1 MIPQQ
6 PWPQPGCR
14 THPEGSVL
22 GRIAIEWYLRV
33 MIRSTAARC
42 AWCGQKFASPGG
54 PGRPAKYCRRSHR
67 QRAYESRRIAAERG
81 LAPDEVL
88 LTVDAWQSIRD
99 TLYTLE
105 AAAQDAVADAQLA
118 TSVAELR
125 RVALDLAGT
134 VSRAAAVSAEPRAIG
149 E

>member
-1 MIPQQ
+1 MCRSL
-6 PWPQPGCR
+6 PGLQTEGACDPDSGR
-14 THPEGSVL
+14 TL
-22 GRIAIEWYLRV
+22 AEWYLRV
-33 MIRSTAARC
+33 MIRSTASRC

-54 PGRPAKYCRRSHR
+54 PGRPPKYCRRSHR

-88 LTVDAWQSIRD
+88 LTADAWQSIRD

-105 AAAQDAVADAQLA
+105 AAAQDAVADAQMA

-125 RVALDLAGT
+125 RVTLDLAVT
-134 VSRAAAVSAEPRAIG
+134 VSRAAALSAEPRAIG